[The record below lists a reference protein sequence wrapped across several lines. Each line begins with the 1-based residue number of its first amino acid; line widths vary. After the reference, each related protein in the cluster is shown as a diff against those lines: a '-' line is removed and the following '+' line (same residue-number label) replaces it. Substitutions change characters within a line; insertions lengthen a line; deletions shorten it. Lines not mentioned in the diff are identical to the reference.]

1 MTDFEYD
8 GPKRGAKKSD
18 RAVLLAHGAGAD
30 MHSANLVAF
39 ARALAA
45 AGIPALRFNFAY
57 KSAGRSSPPKAETLQ
72 NELRDARA
80 ELARRTKLP
89 LDQLVVGGRSMGGRV
104 ASYVAADASDPGDRA
119 LGLLLLGY
127 PLHAP
132 GRAQQQRV
140 EHFPK
145 LVMPVLFV
153 EGTRDTFGTPEEL
166 KSAARA
172 IKGRVA
178 WHWIETGDHSFRPLK
193 KQTGHSID
201 DALALATPV
210 AVDWVRAI

>member
-1 MTDFEYD
+1 MTDYEYD
-8 GPKRGAKKSD
+8 APKRGSKKSD

-39 ARALAA
+39 SRALAA

-89 LDQLVVGGRSMGGRV
+89 LDRLVVGGRSMGGRV
-104 ASYVAADASDPGDRA
+104 ASYVATDDGA

-132 GRAQQQRV
+132 GRPQQQRV

-145 LVMPVLFV
+145 LSMPVLFV
-153 EGTRDTFGTPEEL
+153 SGTRDSFGTPDEL
-166 KSAARA
+166 TSAARA

-193 KQTGHSID
+193 KQTGLSID
-201 DALALATPV
+201 DALALAAPV
-210 AVDWVRAI
+210 VVDWVREL